1 MIICLPIPVK
11 IKVLKY
17 VKNTYLSQMLMMQNQ
32 DLIELINLFTRLVS
46 DLESPSELNRIGD
59 GDNSTRDYY
68 IITNENYLDVNSYN
82 SEYCDLF
89 LGCCEQLMVIH
100 MKNEEERKLRRLHF
114 DNLANSLLV
123 TLLSVYYD
131 FNSSIKKKATDLIV
145 MINDLS
151 LEEQVTLDVD
161 RFTPE
166 NQRLFVRLTSV
177 DNVQVEENKN
187 QEEDLSLYQVFT
199 RLVKMYKESE
209 QFSKDVDAELKKLIE
224 MVLDAEFKPET
235 DDNLPIQLSSRTL
248 CGSLISYL
256 KIYDANTSEPPNR
269 SSLSFTQV

>member
-46 DLESPSELNRIGD
+46 DLESPSELNRSGD

-89 LGCCEQLMVIH
+89 LGCCEQLIVIH